1 MMFLHRTA
9 RTRRREAFHEMDSQV
24 HNFVLAR
31 NLCSL
36 YCARQRVLSG
46 VAQSEC
52 RAGLGDA
59 AQPRHQRRYQT
70 ETSEAGEDNEAA
82 AEIASP
88 AKARRLRFAGAGE
101 FTGAIAGLVATHL
114 ATLQPRGIKG
124 NAWGF
129 NLGIEPANKR
139 PLVSEEELR

>member
-59 AQPRHQRRYQT
+59 APQPRHQRRHQT

-82 AEIASP
+82 AD
-88 AKARRLRFAGAGE
+88 
-101 FTGAIAGLVATHL
+101 
-114 ATLQPRGIKG
+114 
-124 NAWGF
+124 
-129 NLGIEPANKR
+129 
-139 PLVSEEELR
+139 

>member
-1 MMFLHRTA
+1 MRPLTRITGACPTGMLVRTG
-9 RTRRREAFHEMDSQV
+9 RR
-24 HNFVLAR
+24 
-31 NLCSL
+31 
-36 YCARQRVLSG
+36 G
-46 VAQSEC
+46 
-52 RAGLGDA
+52 
-59 AQPRHQRRYQT
+59 PTRHQRRHQT